1 MDQLA
6 SMKAFV
12 AVVEAGG
19 FAPAARRMGLAT
31 SSVTRQVDALEAK
44 LSARLLNRSTRRVTL
59 TDAGQGYYQKALRLL
74 GDLEEAD
81 RSVAGGERPHG
92 VLRISAPL
100 AFGRLHLTPILSAYL
115 EACPEVRLDLLF
127 TDALTDL
134 VALNIDVAIRLG
146 GLEDGSL
153 IARRL
158 AGHRRL
164 VCASPAYLQQAGR
177 PQTPRDLADHSC
189 LTFAYGPGRD
199 VWRFQRD
206 ARGNAGGDAGPE
218 AVELAGRV
226 RANSS
231 EALVQ
236 LALSGLGFVMLPTWL
251 VGAEVAAG
259 RLVPVLTAW
268 QANPGAMD
276 TGIHAVYLENRRGV
290 PKVRSFIDL
299 LLARWQPQP
308 PWERGL
314 EI

>member
-1 MDQLA
+1 MDRFA

-19 FAPAARRMGLAT
+19 FAPAARHMGLAT
-31 SSVTRQVDALEAK
+31 SSVTRQVDALEAR
-44 LSARLLNRSTRRVTL
+44 LSARLLNRSTRKVTL
-59 TDAGQGYYQKALRLL
+59 TDAGQGYYEKAVRLL

-81 RSVAGGERPHG
+81 LAVAGGERPHG
-92 VLRISAPL
+92 VLRVSAPL
-100 AFGRLHLTPILSAYL
+100 AFGRLHLTPVLGAYL

-146 GLEDGSL
+146 GLEDGGL

-158 AGHRRL
+158 ADHRRL
-164 VCASPAYLQQAGR
+164 VCASPAYLQQQGR
-177 PQTPRDLADHSC
+177 PERPGDLADHSC

-199 VWRFQRD
+199 VWRFQ
-206 ARGNAGGDAGPE
+206 ADAGPE
-218 AVELAGRV
+218 AVEVAARV

-231 EALVQ
+231 ETLVQ
-236 LALSGLGFVMLPTWL
+236 LALSGLGFVMMPTWL

-259 RLVPVLTAW
+259 RLVPVLTGW

-290 PKVRSFIDL
+290 PKVRSFIDF
-299 LLARWQPQP
+299 LLAEWQPQP

>member
-1 MDQLA
+1 MDQFA
-6 SMKAFV
+6 STKAFV

-31 SSVTRQVDALEAK
+31 SSVTRQVDALETR
-44 LSARLLNRSTRRVTL
+44 LSARLLNRSTRKVTL
-59 TDAGQGYYQKALRLL
+59 TDAGQGYYEKAVRLL

-81 RSVAGGERPHG
+81 RAVAGGERPHG
-92 VLRISAPL
+92 VLRVSAPL
-100 AFGRLHLTPILSAYL
+100 AFGRLHLTPVLGAYL
-115 EACPEVRLDLLF
+115 EACPDVRLDLLF

-146 GLEDGSL
+146 GLEDGGL
-153 IARRL
+153 IARKL

-177 PQTPRDLADHSC
+177 PETPGDLAHHSC

-206 ARGNAGGDAGPE
+206 ARGNAGPE
-218 AVELAGRV
+218 AVELAARA

-231 EALVQ
+231 ETLVQ
-236 LALSGLGFVMLPTWL
+236 LALAGLGFVMMPTWL

-259 RLVPVLTAW
+259 RLIPVLKDW

-290 PKVRSFIDL
+290 PKVRSFIDF
-299 LLARWQPQP
+299 LLAQWQPQP

-314 EI
+314 AV

>member
-1 MDQLA
+1 MDQFA

-12 AVVEAGG
+12 SVVEAGG
-19 FAPAARRMGLAT
+19 FAPAARRMGRAT
-31 SSVTRQVDALEAK
+31 SSVTRQVDALEAR
-44 LSARLLNRSTRRVTL
+44 LSARLLNRSTRKVTL
-59 TDAGQGYYQKALRLL
+59 TDAGRGYYERAVRLL

-92 VLRISAPL
+92 VLRVSAPL
-100 AFGRLHLTPILSAYL
+100 AFGRLHLAPVLGAYL

-146 GLEDGSL
+146 GLEDGAL
-153 IARRL
+153 IARKL

-164 VCASPAYLQQAGR
+164 VCASPAYLQQQGR
-177 PQTPRDLADHSC
+177 PETPRDLADHSC

-199 VWRFQRD
+199 VWRFQ
-206 ARGNAGGDAGPE
+206 ADAGPE
-218 AVELAGRV
+218 AVELAARV

-231 EALVQ
+231 ETLVQ
-236 LALSGLGFVMLPTWL
+236 LALSGLGFVMMPTWL

-259 RLVPVLTAW
+259 RLVPVLTGW
-268 QANPGAMD
+268 QANPGAME

-290 PKVRSFIDL
+290 AKVRSFIDF
-299 LLARWQPQP
+299 LLAQWQPQP